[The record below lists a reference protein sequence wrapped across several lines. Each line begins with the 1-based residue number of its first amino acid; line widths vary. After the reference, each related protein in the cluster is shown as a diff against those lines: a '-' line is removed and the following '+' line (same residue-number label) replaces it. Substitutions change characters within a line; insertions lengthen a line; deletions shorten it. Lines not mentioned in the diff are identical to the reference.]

1 MRHPTNVGWGVNPS
15 HETRS
20 GPRSDFFLR
29 NNRMLYSNSVFL
41 KINLIQNCYKSVGWF
56 SPLRHAILWPPDQES
71 HGRGAPSVGR
81 ARRAAGPHHMLV
93 LQRSRS
99 RSSKIHA
106 RTSVVGPCTPASTPV
121 YSSSGIHVVCTVY
134 AQSTCIFVFFLKFVN
149 NLWTIW
155 WYLWTIW
162 YIFLWYIF
170 LWYLKSIEI
179 ICKFFWKIWHI
190 FVLFSNYTAMSNK
203 LQWISHCEYS
213 NKLV

>member
-1 MRHPTNVGWGVNPS
+1 M
-15 HETRS
+15 HEKFGKCS
-20 GPRSDFFLR
+20 LDHVSIDLFHLW
-29 NNRMLYSNSVFL
+29 L
-41 KINLIQNCYKSVGWF
+41 KRKKKQNCYKSVGWF
-56 SPLRHAILWPPDQES
+56 SPRRHAILWPPDQES
-71 HGRGAPSVGR
+71 HGRGALSVGH

-106 RTSVVGPCTPASTPV
+106 RTSVVGPCTPTSTPV

-162 YIFLWYIF
+162 YIFL
-170 LWYLKSIEI
+170 LYLKSIEI
-179 ICKFFWKIWHI
+179 IYKFFWK
-190 FVLFSNYTAMSNK
+190 
-203 LQWISHCEYS
+203 
-213 NKLV
+213 KLVYIYIILKLHHYIY